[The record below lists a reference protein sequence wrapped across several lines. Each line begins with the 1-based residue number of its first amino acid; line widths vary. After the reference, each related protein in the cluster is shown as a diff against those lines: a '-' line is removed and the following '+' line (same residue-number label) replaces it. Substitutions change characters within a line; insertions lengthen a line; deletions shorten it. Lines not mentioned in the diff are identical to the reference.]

1 MSDSVAILLRE
12 DSAEHLAEDGIV
24 FHDQDGRR
32 V

>member
-1 MSDSVAILLRE
+1 MPDNVAILRQ
-12 DSAEHLAEDGIV
+12 DSPKHLAEDGIV